1 MKMTIGEQIKKFR
14 SEEKLSQKALGEK
27 LGMSQQMIAQYET
40 GRRKPKYETLVKIS
54 QALNVDTKLFIP
66 NEIIMELPEFRTDIY
81 GTNLN
86 YLLESL
92 EQKNCC
98 LSKQKALPIIES
110 IKKCIKDSMKLEERN
125 EIEKY
130 YLDADIKYSQWI
142 LREYLEQLQDVDVS
156 NIWSLINNYS
166 YLSENAQAKVVEYI
180 IDLLEIPMYQRE
192 KF

>member
-1 MKMTIGEQIKKFR
+1 
-14 SEEKLSQKALGEK
+14 
-27 LGMSQQMIAQYET
+27 
-40 GRRKPKYETLVKIS
+40 
-54 QALNVDTKLFIP
+54 
-66 NEIIMELPEFRTDIY
+66 
-81 GTNLN
+81 
-86 YLLESL
+86 
-92 EQKNCC
+92 
-98 LSKQKALPIIES
+98 
-110 IKKCIKDSMKLEERN
+110 MKLEERN

-166 YLSENAQAKVVEYI
+166 SLSENAQAKVVEYI